1 VPSSSWLV
9 GAADCRQIVVEAR
22 KIASEFEFD
31 NGFAVPVDHLAKRI
45 ADYNQVFTQ
54 HAGRRIFACVT
65 MLMAVDDELGPQ
77 LWRIDPAGV
86 CMGFKAA
93 AAGVK
98 EQEATNNLE
107 KKLKSS
113 SPPTTQA
120 EVTRAAIDT
129 LQAVLGEEFKA
140 RDLEVAVVTSSGG
153 CILDS
158 SVVDAHLTAIAE
170 AD

>member
-1 VPSSSWLV
+1 M
-9 GAADCRQIVVEAR
+9 EAR

-31 NGFAVPVDHLAKRI
+31 NGFPIPVDSLAKRI

-65 MLMAVDDELGPQ
+65 MLMSVDDELGPQ

-93 AAGVK
+93 TAGVK

-107 KKLKSS
+107 KKFKGD
-113 SPPTTQA
+113 SPPTSEL

-140 RDLEVAVVTSSGG
+140 HDLEVAVVNASGG
-153 CILDS
+153 RILTSTEVDS
-158 SVVDAHLTAIAE
+158 HLTAIAE